1 MKDRRHSRDTARR
14 HILIL
19 PPHRLWAPWTD
30 PPDPDEPD
38 RAEVFRLLAARGY
51 SYSRLDPCR
60 WPWNP
65 FARAHAALGAIDPL
79 RALRVLLFHRHTQVV
94 LCNFE
99 SSALIILL
107 LRRLF
112 LFRGKVV
119 LYDVG
124 VAGTWRLRD
133 AILRLVL
140 PRADMIMPLGHA
152 QVAGLLALGARSATV
167 RPIRQPTAPDFYPDT
182 DDVPDGYVLA
192 VGDDVSRDYPT
203 LLRAVA
209 GLTRKVVIRSRNLM
223 EDRLALPGVTVLT
236 EPLTTRLYRDLVAGA
251 ALVVIPLHPSIH
263 AGGISTL
270 LEAMASGKAVI
281 VSDSPGLR
289 DYLQDGT
296 TCLVV
301 PPGDPARLREAI
313 DLLLT
318 DAAVR
323 RRLGAASRRFVVASC
338 SPRAEAAQ
346 LAAAFDSL
354 QAASER
360 TR

>member
-1 MKDRRHSRDTARR
+1 MKLRVRSRDHARR
-14 HILIL
+14 HILVL

-30 PPDPDEPD
+30 PPDPTEPD
-38 RAEVFRLLAARGY
+38 RAEVFRLLEARGY
-51 SYSRLDPCR
+51 SYSRLDPCG

-65 FARAHAALGAIDPL
+65 FARAHAVLGAIDPV
-79 RALRVLLFHRHTQVV
+79 RALRVLLFHRNTQVV

-107 LRRLF
+107 LRRL
-112 LFRGKVV
+112 LWFRGKVV

-124 VAGTWRLRD
+124 AAGAWRLSD

-152 QVAGLLALGARSATV
+152 QVAGLLGLGARPETV
-167 RPIRQPTAPDFYPDT
+167 RPICQPTTPDFYAEAE
-182 DDVPDGYVLA
+182 DVPDGYVLA

-209 GLTRKVVIRSRNLM
+209 GLTRAVVIRSRKLV
-223 EDRLALPGVTVLT
+223 EDRQAFPGVTVLAET
-236 EPLTTRLYRDLVAGA
+236 LTTRAYRDLVAGA

-289 DYLQDGT
+289 DYVQDGT
-296 TCLVV
+296 TCRLV
-301 PPGDPARLREAI
+301 GANDPAGLRQAI
-313 DLLLT
+313 DSLLADT
-318 DAAVR
+318 AER
-323 RRLGAASRRFVVASC
+323 RRLGAAARQYAAASC

-354 QAASER
+354 QAASGR
-360 TR
+360 PR